1 MLQICCSKK
10 YIFNCL
16 LNTDTELYS
25 RIVTGR
31 VFEMV
36 GATTEKACFASS
48 VFDFVTVTWGATELL
63 NDHSLTGGRSR
74 PVKYSG
80 FESAHS

>member
-16 LNTDTELYS
+16 LNTDRELYS
-25 RIVTGR
+25 RTVTVR

-36 GATTEKACFASS
+36 DAMTEKARFASS
-48 VFDFVTVTWGATELL
+48 VFVIVTVT
-63 NDHSLTGGRSR
+63 
-74 PVKYSG
+74 
-80 FESAHS
+80 